1 MLVNLVGLFGRSWQD
16 MKEAALEDF
25 PVKVSVSFNGG
36 IGIEILDVCKTL
48 ARSKSSIKG
57 YVYL

>member
-25 PVKVSVSFNGG
+25 PVKALVGFNGG
-36 IGIEILDVCKTL
+36 IGIEILNVCETL
-48 ARSKSSIKG
+48 ARSKSSIEG
-57 YVYL
+57 DVDL